1 MTLVPTLEQAA
12 VIDEPLR
19 SFRVAAGAGTGKTTT
34 MAMRVV
40 ALVERHGIEPEQILG
55 ITFTNKA
62 AGELAER
69 ISGSLAGTLEP
80 GREVEVHTY
89 HGFAAQILREFGA
102 LVGIERD
109 TRLVTPTFSR
119 QILFDVVRAAP
130 LRTWDLSNVYAID
143 RVANFAG
150 QLSDNLLTT
159 SDIAV
164 PEGDDP
170 VWDKRRDLLAVLSLY
185 EREKA
190 RMRVADFGDLI
201 SAAWRVVDSHRDVAE
216 AIAARYRAVV
226 LDEYQDTNPAQREL
240 LRIIFAGVV
249 PVTAVGDADQTIYEW
264 RGASLENFAQ
274 FGRHF
279 PNEDGPAAS
288 LPLTTNRRSGEAI
301 LEVANAIR
309 SRIETG
315 GGELVAVE
323 GTPPGE
329 VNAAWFATAAE
340 EASWIAAEIERL
352 HDEGVAWRDCAV
364 LFRKNKD
371 MQMVHDALSERDIP
385 YEVANLGG
393 LLSVPEVSDLVAW
406 LRILAR
412 AEDTVALARIL
423 QGSRYR
429 LGLADLARLS
439 DWVRARSS
447 ELEADL
453 EGLPDY
459 TLLEALDNLDQVSG
473 LRPEALDALHQFRVE
488 HRDFLKAAQGLSL
501 VETCRTILDQTG
513 AWQDID
519 AMSQAAGLSA
529 RLNLFRFLDLA
540 ESWSPLE
547 GRPSLTAFTSHLE
560 LMRGNPREELDTARV
575 SEADA
580 VTLITVHRAKGL
592 EWHAVFLPAAYRDN
606 FPSGYRG
613 EDPYTSPDILPF
625 EYRLDRQSLPL
636 IDSDT
641 PKEERN
647 AALRS
652 RHEDAEW
659 RLAYVAAT
667 RARQHLTVSGA
678 WWYGHPMPL
687 KTPSSRSELFEI
699 AASLGHLE
707 HDTPEP
713 PDRPERAA
721 YRIADAAPDTGF
733 TDGWAAA
740 LRNTLADPEWPRL
753 EAARLGLVDSYD
765 AAVEMNQQRL
775 FALPDPPPPP
785 APDEVTTS
793 ATGLVAYATCP
804 KLYYWTSVDPL
815 PRRASAAARRGTEV
829 HRQIEMH
836 NLGIVPLQDMS
847 EVSYDITDDDAVR
860 GGNPFK
866 TFQESRYHRTK
877 PVLTEVPFD
886 LRAGA
891 GRIRGRIDAVYPIED
906 SGWEIVDFKSG
917 RDRPDGPNLVQLQTY
932 ALAVAD
938 TGFGLDAPERMLASF
953 VYLGGQEP
961 ITRSHVVD
969 GEWMAEAQT
978 TVSTLIDSIGRSNW
992 QATPSDACQ
1001 RCDFL
1006 RFCAE
1011 GQAHVENA

>member
-1 MTLVPTLEQAA
+1 MTLVPTSEQSA
-12 VIDEPLR
+12 VISEPLG

-69 ISGSLAGTLEP
+69 ISGSLTETLEP

-109 TRLVTPTFSR
+109 TKLVTPTFAR

-130 LRTWDLSNVYAID
+130 ILTWDLSSVFTID
-143 RVANFAG
+143 RVASFAS
-150 QLSDNLLTT
+150 QLGDNLLKA

-164 PEGDDP
+164 PEDDDP
-170 VWDKRRDLLAVLSLY
+170 VWIKRRDLLAVLSVY
-185 EREKA
+185 EDEKA

-201 SAAWRVVDSHRDVAE
+201 TSAWRVVNSHSDVSE

-240 LRIIFAGVV
+240 LRVIFAGRV

-274 FGRHF
+274 FGTHF
-279 PNEDGPAAS
+279 PNGNAPARS
-288 LPLTTNRRSGEAI
+288 FPLTTNRRSGAAI

-309 SRIETG
+309 SRINSG
-315 GGELVAVE
+315 AGELIPVE
-323 GTPPGE
+323 GTPPGQ
-329 VNAAWFATAAE
+329 VSAAWFGTAAE

-406 LRILAR
+406 LRVLAR

-439 DWVRARSS
+439 DWVRTRRG
-447 ELEADL
+447 EIEADL

-459 TLLEALDNLDQVSG
+459 TLLEAFDNLDQVSG
-473 LRPEALDALHQFRVE
+473 LRPEALDALHQFHSE
-488 HRDFLKAAQGLSL
+488 HRSFLTAAQGLSL

-547 GRPSLTAFTSHLE
+547 GRPSLGAFTAHLE

-575 SEADA
+575 SDADA
-580 VTLITVHRAKGL
+580 VTLITVHRSKGL
-592 EWHAVFLPAAYRDN
+592 EWQAVFLPAAYRDN
-606 FPSGYRG
+606 FPSSYRG
-613 EDPYTSPDILPF
+613 DDPYTSPDILPF
-625 EYRLDRQSLPL
+625 EYRLDRLTLPQ
-636 IDSDT
+636 ISSET
-641 PKEERN
+641 PKPERT
-647 AALRS
+647 AALKS

-678 WWYGHPMPL
+678 WWYGHPIPL
-687 KTPSSRSELFEI
+687 KTPSGRSELFEI
-699 AASLGHLE
+699 ASSLGHLRY
-707 HDTPEP
+707 DTPEP
-713 PDRPERAA
+713 PDRPERSA
-721 YRIADAAPDTGF
+721 YRIAAAAPDPGF
-733 TDGWAAA
+733 IDGWAAV
-740 LRNTLADPEWPRL
+740 LRRTLTDPEWPRA
-753 EAARLGLVDSYD
+753 EATRLGLVDSYD
-765 AAVEMNQQRL
+765 AAVETNQQRL
-775 FALPDPPPPP
+775 FALPDPPPPETE
-785 APDEVTTS
+785 EVTTS
-793 ATGLVAYATCP
+793 ATGLVTYATCP
-804 KLYYWTSVDPL
+804 KRYYWTAVDPL
-815 PRRASAAARRGTEV
+815 PRRASVAARRGTEV
-829 HRQIEMH
+829 HRQIELH
-836 NLGIVPLQDMS
+836 NLGIVPLQDIS
-847 EVSYDITDDDAVR
+847 QLEYDMTEGDAVR
-860 GGNPFK
+860 GGNPFR
-866 TFQESRYHRTK
+866 TFQESRYARTK

-886 LRAGA
+886 LRSGG
-891 GRIRGRIDAVYPIED
+891 GRIRGRIDAVYPIEE

-917 RDRPDGPNLVQLQTY
+917 RDREDGANLVQLQTY

-938 TGFGLDAPERMLASF
+938 TTFGLETPGRVRASF
-953 VYLGGQEP
+953 VYLGGSEP
-961 ITRSHVVD
+961 VTRSHEVD
-969 GEWMAEAQT
+969 DAWMDHAT
-978 TVSTLIDSIGRSNW
+978 TAVSGLVESIGRGDWS
-992 QATPSDACQ
+992 ATPSDACH

-1006 RFCAE
+1006 RFCE
-1011 GQAHVENA
+1011 DGQSYVGAT

>member
-1 MTLVPTLEQAA
+1 MTLVPTPEQSA
-12 VIDEPLR
+12 IIGEPLH

-40 ALVERHGIEPEQILG
+40 ALVERHGIDPEQILG

-69 ISGSLAGTLEP
+69 ISGSLAEKLEP

-109 TRLVTPTFSR
+109 TKLVTPTFSR

-130 LRTWDLSNVYAID
+130 ILTWDLSNVFTID
-143 RVANFAG
+143 RVASFAS
-150 QLSDNLLTT
+150 QLGDNLLKA
-159 SDIAV
+159 SDIAI
-164 PEGDDP
+164 PDGDDP
-170 VWDKRRDLLAVLSLY
+170 VWLKRRDLLAVLSLY
-185 EREKA
+185 DQEKA

-201 SAAWRVVDSHRDVAE
+201 TAAWRLVDRHPDVAE
-216 AIAARYRAVV
+216 AIAARYRVVV
-226 LDEYQDTNPAQREL
+226 LDEYQDTNTAQREL
-240 LRIIFAGVV
+240 LRGIFAKRV

-274 FGRHF
+274 FGEHF
-279 PNEDGPAAS
+279 PNGDVAARS
-288 LPLTTNRRSGEAI
+288 LPLTTNRRSGSAI

-309 SRIETG
+309 SRINSG
-315 GGELVAVE
+315 AGELTAVE
-323 GTPPGE
+323 GTPPGN
-329 VNAAWFATAAE
+329 VKAAWFGTAAE
-340 EASWIAAEIERL
+340 EASWIAAEIEQL

-371 MQMVHDALSERDIP
+371 MQMVHDALSARDIP

-393 LLSVPEVSDLVAW
+393 LLSVPEVSDLAAW
-406 LRILAR
+406 LRVLAR
-412 AEDTVALARIL
+412 ADDTVALARIL
-423 QGSRYR
+423 SGSRYR

-439 DWVRARSS
+439 DWVRARRG

-459 TLLEALDNLDQVSG
+459 TLLEAFDNLDEVRD
-473 LRPEALDALHQFRVE
+473 LRPEALDALHDFHRE
-488 HRDFLKAAQGLSL
+488 HRSFLTAAQGLSL

-547 GRPSLTAFTSHLE
+547 GRPSLGAFTAHLA

-575 SEADA
+575 SDADA

-592 EWHAVFLPAAYRDN
+592 EWEAVFLPAAYRDN
-606 FPSGYRG
+606 FPSSYRG
-613 EDPYTSPDILPF
+613 DDPYKSPEILPF
-625 EYRLDRQSLPL
+625 EYRLDRLSLPP
-636 IDSDT
+636 IGSDT
-641 PKEERN
+641 PEDERT

-678 WWYGHPMPL
+678 WWYGHPIPL
-687 KTPSSRSELFEI
+687 KTPTRHSELFEI
-699 AASLGHLE
+699 ARNLGHLA
-707 HDTPEP
+707 HDTLEP

-721 YRIADAAPDTGF
+721 YRIAAAAPDPGF
-733 TDGWAAA
+733 TDGWAAV
-740 LRNTLADPEWPRL
+740 LRHTLADPEWPRA
-753 EAARLGLVDSYD
+753 EATRLGLVDSYD
-765 AAVEMNQQRL
+765 AAVKENQQRL
-775 FALPDPPPPP
+775 FALPDPPPP
-785 APDEVTTS
+785 ATEEVTTS
-793 ATGLVAYATCP
+793 ATGLVTYATCP
-804 KLYYWTSVDPL
+804 KSYYWTAVDPL
-815 PRRASAAARRGTEV
+815 PRRASTAARRGTEV
-829 HRQIEMH
+829 HRQIELH
-836 NLGIVPLQDMS
+836 NLGMVPLQEFS
-847 EVSYDITDDDAVR
+847 EVEYDISEGDAVR
-860 GGNPFK
+860 GGNPFQ
-866 TFQESRYHRTK
+866 TFQKSRYAQAK
-877 PVLTEVPFD
+877 PVFTEVPFD
-886 LRAGA
+886 LRSGG
-891 GRIRGRIDAVYPIED
+891 GRIRGRIDAVYPIEE

-917 RDRPDGPNLVQLQTY
+917 RDREDGANLVQLQTY

-938 TGFGLDAPERMLASF
+938 AAFGSKAPSHMRASF
-953 VYLGGQEP
+953 VYLGGQELV
-961 ITRSHVVD
+961 TRSHDVD
-969 GEWMAEAQT
+969 DAWMDKAMTA
-978 TVSTLIDSIGRSNW
+978 VSALVESIGSGDWR
-992 QATPSDACQ
+992 ATPSDACQ

-1006 RFCAE
+1006 RFCE
-1011 GQAHVENA
+1011 DGQSYVGAT